1 MNPLELSVKDICQR
15 NFRRDPSWRVPKGLE
30 FSRQVRLRKSNKS
43 PTSFGAFDAVP
54 SPHNHAGSRLCAADE
69 EISFVLRVTCGAA
82 RRLNPEIALGKK
94 IEGQG
99 PGKGRLPEEGG
110 KRLCFRREK
119 LEDSL

>member
-43 PTSFGAFDAVP
+43 PTSLGAFDALP
-54 SPHNHAGSRLCAADE
+54 SPHNHAGSRLCAADK
-69 EISFVLRVTCGAA
+69 EISFVPRVTCGAA
-82 RRLNPEIALGKK
+82 RQLNPEIALGKK